1 MIQNARI
8 TEMQIHHLKPN
19 NRGRSRRRVG
29 RGGKRGTTSGRGTKG
44 QKARAGAKIRPAIRD
59 IMKKFP
65 KQRGYRFR
73 SFRPKPAVVDLER
86 IAGRFPPG
94 ATVDPA
100 ALLGAGLVHKKKG
113 RTPAIKVL
121 GSGAIQKKMHFRGV
135 DFSASARSRIQEAG
149 GTIG

>member
-1 MIQNARI
+1 MQLHQLQPKNPPRSARRI
-8 TEMQIHHLKPN
+8 
-19 NRGRSRRRVG
+19 G

-73 SFRPKPAVVDLER
+73 PFRPKPAVVDLRR
-86 IAGRFPPG
+86 IQGHFLPG

-100 ALLGAGLVHKKKG
+100 ALLQAGLIHKMKG
-113 RTPAIKVL
+113 RIPAIKVL
-121 GSGAIQKKMHFRGV
+121 GSWVIKKKMHFRGV
-135 DFSASARSRIQEAG
+135 DLSASARARVQEAG